1 MLQTL
6 VNDVMSRIEAV
17 GDSLKDHAPGYP
29 TLSLA
34 TFALYYA
41 PVYRMI
47 GMLWV
52 AIVENFEVRSSDG
65 IIGGC
70 CDSFAQH
77 VSVCACSFLPLWVG
91 GCGSA

>member
-1 MLQTL
+1 MLSSTNRPCLLFLQTL

-52 AIVENFEVRSSDG
+52 AIVEKFEVRS
-65 IIGGC
+65 
-70 CDSFAQH
+70 
-77 VSVCACSFLPLWVG
+77 
-91 GCGSA
+91 